1 MKERE
6 RPTSEAGQ
14 PIDEVDHGGHV
25 IEPDS
30 EIGQAMTRAR
40 ERWIAA
46 DPAETVGV
54 DEEALRKAVT
64 D

>member
-6 RPTSEAGQ
+6 RPASEAGQ

-30 EIGQAMTRAR
+30 ELGQAMTRAR

-46 DPAETVGV
+46 DPAETVGA
-54 DEEALRKAVT
+54 DEEALREAMT
-64 D
+64 E

>member
-25 IEPDS
+25 IEPDT
-30 EIGQAMTRAR
+30 ELGQAMTRAR
-40 ERWIAA
+40 EQWIAA
-46 DPAETVGV
+46 DPAETVGA
-54 DEEALRKAVT
+54 DEKALREAMT
-64 D
+64 E

>member
-25 IEPDS
+25 IEPDT
-30 EIGQAMTRAR
+30 ELGQAMTRAR

-46 DPAETVGV
+46 DPAETVGA
-54 DEEALRKAVT
+54 DEEALREAMT
-64 D
+64 E